1 MEEKYKTFEEMK
13 DELGDKLDKYMYEAN
28 IELLIKIDKV
38 VRKLEN
44 SIESINKKLLD
55 DKKIKVED
63 GRVVN
68 MNDYQIV
75 RLKAIRMKCKE
86 ILEMI
91 ERRIISV
98 ELLSKMLKF
107 KVGDNSVSES

>member
-1 MEEKYKTFEEMK
+1 MKEKYKTFEEMK
-13 DELGDKLDKYMYEAN
+13 DELGEKLDKYMYETN
-28 IELLIKIDKV
+28 IELLTKINNV
-38 VRKLEN
+38 VSKLED

-63 GRVVN
+63 GKVVN

-86 ILEMI
+86 IL
-91 ERRIISV
+91 
-98 ELLSKMLKF
+98 KMLR
-107 KVGDNSVSES
+107 EE

>member
-1 MEEKYKTFEEMK
+1 MEEKYKTFEEVK

-28 IELLIKIDKV
+28 IELLTKIDNV

-55 DKKIKVED
+55 DKKIKVKD

-86 ILEMI
+86 IL
-91 ERRIISV
+91 
-98 ELLSKMLKF
+98 KMLK
-107 KVGDNSVSES
+107 EE

>member
-13 DELGDKLDKYMYEAN
+13 DELGDKLDKYMYESN
-28 IELLIKIDKV
+28 IELLTKIDNV

-44 SIESINKKLLD
+44 SIESIDKKLLD
-55 DKKIKVED
+55 DKKIKVKD
-63 GRVVN
+63 GIVVN

-86 ILEMI
+86 ILD
-91 ERRIISV
+91 
-98 ELLSKMLKF
+98 MLK
-107 KVGDNSVSES
+107 EE

>member
-28 IELLIKIDKV
+28 IELLTKIDNV

-44 SIESINKKLLD
+44 SIESIDKKLLD
-55 DKKIKVED
+55 DKKIKVKD
-63 GRVVN
+63 GMIVN

-86 ILEMI
+86 ILD
-91 ERRIISV
+91 
-98 ELLSKMLKF
+98 MLK
-107 KVGDNSVSES
+107 EE

>member
-28 IELLIKIDKV
+28 IELLTKIDNV
-38 VRKLEN
+38 IRKLEN

-55 DKKIKVED
+55 DKKIKIEN
-63 GRVVN
+63 GKVVN

-86 ILEMI
+86 IL
-91 ERRIISV
+91 
-98 ELLSKMLKF
+98 KMLK
-107 KVGDNSVSES
+107 EE

>member
-13 DELGDKLDKYMYEAN
+13 DELGNKFDKYMYESN
-28 IELLIKIDKV
+28 IELLTKIDNV
-38 VRKLEN
+38 VSKLEN
-44 SIESINKKLLD
+44 SIESI

-63 GRVVN
+63 GMVVN

-86 ILEMI
+86 ILD
-91 ERRIISV
+91 
-98 ELLSKMLKF
+98 MLK
-107 KVGDNSVSES
+107 EE

>member
-1 MEEKYKTFEEMK
+1 MNIWLEYEKEEKYKTFEEIK

-28 IELLIKIDKV
+28 IELLTKIDNV
-38 VRKLEN
+38 IRKLEN

-68 MNDYQIV
+68 MNDYQTV

-86 ILEMI
+86 ILD
-91 ERRIISV
+91 
-98 ELLSKMLKF
+98 MLK
-107 KVGDNSVSES
+107 EE

>member
-1 MEEKYKTFEEMK
+1 MKEKYKTFEEMK
-13 DELGDKLDKYMYEAN
+13 NELGNKLDKYMYEAN
-28 IELLIKIDKV
+28 IELLTKIDKV

-44 SIESINKKLLD
+44 SIESI

-86 ILEMI
+86 ILG
-91 ERRIISV
+91 
-98 ELLSKMLKF
+98 MLKEF
-107 KVGDNSVSES
+107 

>member
-13 DELGDKLDKYMYEAN
+13 DELGDKLDKYMYESN
-28 IELLIKIDKV
+28 IELLTKVDNV

-44 SIESINKKLLD
+44 SIESIDKKLLD
-55 DKKIKVED
+55 DKKIKVEN

-86 ILEMI
+86 ILEM
-91 ERRIISV
+91 
-98 ELLSKMLKF
+98 LK
-107 KVGDNSVSES
+107 DE

>member
-13 DELGDKLDKYMYEAN
+13 DELGNKLDKYMYESN
-28 IELLIKIDKV
+28 IELLTKIDNV

-44 SIESINKKLLD
+44 SIESIDKKLLD
-55 DKKIKVED
+55 DKKIKVKD
-63 GRVVN
+63 GIVVN

-86 ILEMI
+86 ILD
-91 ERRIISV
+91 
-98 ELLSKMLKF
+98 MLK
-107 KVGDNSVSES
+107 EE

>member
-28 IELLIKIDKV
+28 IELLTKIDNV

-44 SIESINKKLLD
+44 SIESI

-63 GRVVN
+63 GMVVN

-86 ILEMI
+86 ILD
-91 ERRIISV
+91 
-98 ELLSKMLKF
+98 MLK
-107 KVGDNSVSES
+107 EE

>member
-13 DELGDKLDKYMYEAN
+13 DEFGDKLDKYMYEAN
-28 IELLIKIDKV
+28 IELLTKIDNV

-44 SIESINKKLLD
+44 SIESI
-55 DKKIKVED
+55 DKKIKVKD
-63 GRVVN
+63 GMVVN

-86 ILEMI
+86 ILD
-91 ERRIISV
+91 
-98 ELLSKMLKF
+98 MLK
-107 KVGDNSVSES
+107 EE

>member
-28 IELLIKIDKV
+28 IELLTKIDSM

-44 SIESINKKLLD
+44 SIESIDKKLLD
-55 DKKIKVED
+55 DKKIKVKD
-63 GRVVN
+63 GIVVN

-86 ILEMI
+86 ILD
-91 ERRIISV
+91 
-98 ELLSKMLKF
+98 MLK
-107 KVGDNSVSES
+107 EE

>member
-28 IELLIKIDKV
+28 IELLTKIDNV

-55 DKKIKVED
+55 DKKIKVEN

-86 ILEMI
+86 IL
-91 ERRIISV
+91 
-98 ELLSKMLKF
+98 KMLK
-107 KVGDNSVSES
+107 EE

>member
-28 IELLIKIDKV
+28 IELLTKIDNV

-44 SIESINKKLLD
+44 SIESI
-55 DKKIKVED
+55 DKKIKVKD
-63 GRVVN
+63 GMVVN

-86 ILEMI
+86 ILG
-91 ERRIISV
+91 
-98 ELLSKMLKF
+98 MLKEF
-107 KVGDNSVSES
+107 

>member
-28 IELLIKIDKV
+28 IELLTKIDKV

-44 SIESINKKLLD
+44 SIESIDKKLLG
-55 DKKIKVED
+55 DKKIKVKD
-63 GRVVN
+63 NMVVN

-86 ILEMI
+86 IL
-91 ERRIISV
+91 
-98 ELLSKMLKF
+98 KMLKEF
-107 KVGDNSVSES
+107 

>member
-28 IELLIKIDKV
+28 IELLTKIDNV

-44 SIESINKKLLD
+44 SIESIDKKLLD
-55 DKKIKVED
+55 DKKIKVKD
-63 GRVVN
+63 GIVVN

-86 ILEMI
+86 ILD
-91 ERRIISV
+91 
-98 ELLSKMLKF
+98 MLK
-107 KVGDNSVSES
+107 EE

>member
-28 IELLIKIDKV
+28 IELLTKIDNV
-38 VRKLEN
+38 IRKLEN

-86 ILEMI
+86 ILD
-91 ERRIISV
+91 
-98 ELLSKMLKF
+98 MLK
-107 KVGDNSVSES
+107 EE

>member
-1 MEEKYKTFEEMK
+1 MEEKYKTFEEIK
-13 DELGDKLDKYMYEAN
+13 DELGDKLDKYMYDAN
-28 IELLIKIDKV
+28 IELLTKIDSI

-44 SIESINKKLLD
+44 SIESIDKKLLD
-55 DKKIKVED
+55 DKKIKIEN

-86 ILEMI
+86 IL
-91 ERRIISV
+91 
-98 ELLSKMLKF
+98 KMLK
-107 KVGDNSVSES
+107 EE

>member
-13 DELGDKLDKYMYEAN
+13 DELGDKLDKYMYKSN
-28 IELLIKIDKV
+28 IELLTKIDNV

-44 SIESINKKLLD
+44 SIESI
-55 DKKIKVED
+55 DKKIKVKD
-63 GRVVN
+63 GMVVN

-86 ILEMI
+86 IL
-91 ERRIISV
+91 
-98 ELLSKMLKF
+98 KMLKEF
-107 KVGDNSVSES
+107 

>member
-1 MEEKYKTFEEMK
+1 MEEKYKTFEEIK
-13 DELGDKLDKYMYEAN
+13 DELGDKLDKYMYDAN
-28 IELLIKIDKV
+28 IELLTKIDSV

-44 SIESINKKLLD
+44 SIESIDKKLLD
-55 DKKIKVED
+55 DKKIKIEN

-86 ILEMI
+86 IL
-91 ERRIISV
+91 
-98 ELLSKMLKF
+98 KMLK
-107 KVGDNSVSES
+107 EE

>member
-28 IELLIKIDKV
+28 IELLTKIDNV

-44 SIESINKKLLD
+44 SIESIDKKLLD
-55 DKKIKVED
+55 DKRIKVKD
-63 GRVVN
+63 GIVVN

-86 ILEMI
+86 ILD
-91 ERRIISV
+91 
-98 ELLSKMLKF
+98 MLK
-107 KVGDNSVSES
+107 EE